1 MAKGTR
7 LAKAKGQIGLKLKAQ
22 GEAKAKASSIVIPS
36 YYTLHTHM
44 IVTIINQDGRR

>member
-7 LAKAKGQIGLKLKAQ
+7 LGKAKGQTGLRLKAQ
-22 GEAKAKASSIVIPS
+22 DQAKASSIIIPS
-36 YYTLHTHM
+36 YYTRHTHM